1 MKQRKHI
8 YVLATGG
15 TIAGQAESGVATTGY
30 RAGAVSVDALLSAVP
45 ELSEL
50 AEVSGEQV
58 AAIDSKDM
66 TEQIQWELVRRCREL
81 LTAGG
86 ADGIVITHGTD
97 TMEETAYFLSL
108 LVDTEKPIVLT
119 GAMRP
124 ATALSADGPL
134 NLLDAVRVAASD
146 VAGGMG
152 VLVVMNN
159 QIDGAHDVTKT
170 HTMSVDTFRSPDSG
184 ALGRVNDGE
193 VTFFRRPV
201 HTPLPHS
208 QSLPGEG
215 ASLPQVRILYGY
227 GGDDGAL
234 VEAAVRSGARGIIY
248 AGMGNG
254 SLPQPVE
261 QRLAAAVRQG
271 IVAVRSSRG
280 CGGSVTQ
287 AEASYEQAHIL
298 YSGTLNPQKA
308 RILLQ
313 LALLQGRDRSEIQE
327 LFLRY

>member
-15 TIAGQAESGVATTGY
+15 TIAGQAESGAATTGY

-45 ELSEL
+45 ELSEI

-193 VTFFRRPV
+193 VTFSGALFIRRCRTARLCPARVLPCRRFVFCTAMAVMTELWSRRRSAPV
-201 HTPLPHS
+201 RGES
-208 QSLPGEG
+208 SMRGWAMAVCRSRWSRSSLPLSGRE
-215 ASLPQVRILYGY
+215 SSRF
-227 GGDDGAL
+227 
-234 VEAAVRSGARGIIY
+234 AVR
-248 AGMGNG
+248 
-254 SLPQPVE
+254 
-261 QRLAAAVRQG
+261 AAA
-271 IVAVRSSRG
+271 A
-280 CGGSVTQ
+280 
-287 AEASYEQAHIL
+287 AA
-298 YSGTLNPQKA
+298 
-308 RILLQ
+308 
-313 LALLQGRDRSEIQE
+313 
-327 LFLRY
+327 